1 MGLFDKVKS
10 AADKAS
16 KSAKDAAEKAA
27 EKVSSTAS
35 IALDKAAE
43 TVNDV
48 SAAIDEKGISGIAG
62 NAISATI
69 DKAVDVKESVSELYD
84 EVANT
89 DLEVEESYCSWCN
102 QKTTATLIEKNS
114 ISRNIYSCNSSECK
128 AEKNKIVQ
136 CRACSNKAKLN
147 EDWGLDGH
155 FCSVHSG
162 EVANFEHLDDQLE
175 NITDFHKIVERNDIN
190 MKRLAK
196 TGAMVAGGAVVIGP
210 LAFYAAPALG
220 GALGSAMGLSGAA
233 ATNAG
238 LATLGGGALAAGG
251 AGMAGGTMVVSAVG
265 GALGGRLGGVVS
277 NSYFSDIEGF
287 NIRKV
292 REGKE
297 PALMCIDGFL
307 TQDADTEQ
315 EWLDNLPEHFS
326 DRAVYV
332 VDWESKRLK
341 DIAKSFSAAGLKQG
355 GLKVGI
361 SNLAKKAAKA
371 APSKLA
377 PIANVLTVAD
387 LIDNPWHVARYKSEE
402 TGILLA
408 DLIARTGQKFVLL
421 GHSLGCRVIYFCL
434 SALKT
439 RDDKNWID
447 SVYLMGGA
455 VNNDISQ
462 GNESGVS
469 WHQIEKAVDNQIF
482 NFYSKNDD
490 VLKYLY
496 GAAELF
502 SGNSIG
508 RNTIDTAAIKN
519 IDVTEQVAGHT
530 CYKPNLN
537 KILREEDLGTSED
550 KSHDFPDVEVV

>member
-1 MGLFDKVKS
+1 MGFLNKIKS

-16 KSAKDAAEKAA
+16 QTAKEAA
-27 EKVSSTAS
+27 EKVSESAS

-43 TVNDV
+43 TVHDIQ
-48 SAAIDEKGISGIAG
+48 AAIDEKGVSGVAG
-62 NAISATI
+62 DAISTTI
-69 DKAVDVKESVSELYD
+69 DKAADVKESVTEIYD
-84 EVANT
+84 EIANT
-89 DLEVEESYCSWCN
+89 DLEKEESYCSWCN
-102 QKTTATLIEKNS
+102 QKTTAILVTKNG
-114 ISRNIYSCNSSECK
+114 ISRNIYQCNSHECQE
-128 AEKNKIVQ
+128 AKNEVVQ
-136 CRACSNKAKLN
+136 CRVCRNKAKYN
-147 EDWGLDGH
+147 DSWGFDQQ

-162 EVANFEHLDDQLE
+162 EIANFSHLNDKLE
-175 NITDFHKIVERNDIN
+175 DVTDFHRIVERTDVN
-190 MKRLAK
+190 MKRIAK
-196 TGAMVAGGAVVIGP
+196 TGAVIAGGAVVIGP
-210 LAFYAAPALG
+210 LAYYAAPAVG

-277 NSYFSDIEGF
+277 NSYFSDIDGF

-292 REGKE
+292 RDGNE

-307 TQDADTEQ
+307 TQDEDTADA
-315 EWLDNLPEHFS
+315 WLDNLPEHFN

-332 VDWESKRLK
+332 VDWESKRLR

-355 GLKVGI
+355 GIKVGI

-371 APSKLA
+371 APAKLA

-408 DLIARTGQKFVLL
+408 DLIARTNQKFTLV
-421 GHSLGCRVIYFCL
+421 GHSLGCRVIHYCL
-434 SALKT
+434 TALKT
-439 RDDKNWID
+439 REDQKWID

-455 VNNDISQ
+455 VNN
-462 GNESGVS
+462 NVSGEGGTDWYQV
-469 WHQIEKAVDNQIF
+469 EKAIEGRIF
-482 NFYSKNDD
+482 NYYSKNDD

-496 GAAELF
+496 TAAELF
-502 SGNSIG
+502 SGKPIG
-508 RNTIDTAAIKN
+508 RNLIPSKAIN
-519 IDVTEQVAGHT
+519 NFDVTNIVPKHT
-530 CYKPNLN
+530 SYKPNLKELLTSSPEEIEN
-537 KILREEDLGTSED
+537 KKALECLG
-550 KSHDFPDVEVV
+550 VE